1 MKKKVLITGA
11 TGFLGRQMI
20 KSFERADW
28 EVTGAGLSRAISPI
42 IKLDLTDNDEV
53 TEVITKIKRP
63 CTVVHCAANRYP
75 DKCSNDP
82 EGTYLL
88 NVSSSACLAAI
99 CAAKNILLI
108 YISTDYVFSGKPG
121 EAPYEA
127 DSKPEPSN
135 FYGETKL
142 KGENAV
148 LSAFKDAKKNGLCV
162 ILRVP
167 VMYGEVTTPDESAV
181 NVLLK
186 NLLEA
191 READKQVVMDHWAI
205 RYPTNTE
212 DIARVSQDIASKY
225 FSTHDKSKLPLVL
238 QYSSEQKYTKYEMC
252 RVFAEIMDLPV
263 DKLVPQ
269 DKPDDAIQRP
279 YDCHLSNRILKELNI
294 NVSSMDFVGWWRREA
309 KAIRR

>member
-1 MKKKVLITGA
+1 MKNKVLITGA

-20 KSFERADW
+20 KSFERAGW
-28 EVTGAGLSRAISPI
+28 EVTGAGLSRAISPT
-42 IKLDLTDNDEV
+42 IKLDLTDS
-53 TEVITKIKRP
+53 
-63 CTVVHCAANRYP
+63 AANRYP

-82 EGTYLL
+82 DGTYAL
-88 NVSSSACLAAI
+88 NVSSSACLATI
-99 CAAKNILLI
+99 CAAQDILLI

-135 FYGETKL
+135 FYGQTKL

-148 LSAFKDAKKNGLCV
+148 LSAFEDAKKSGLGV

-181 NVLLK
+181 NVLLE
-186 NLLEA
+186 NLKEA
-191 READKQVVMDHWAI
+191 CKVDKQLVMDHWAI

-225 FSTHDKSKLPLVL
+225 ISTNEKSKLPHLL
-238 QYSSEQKYTKYEMC
+238 QYSSEEKYTKYEMC
-252 RVFAEIMDLPV
+252 RIFAEIMDFPV
-263 DKLVPQ
+263 DKLIPQ
-269 DKPDDAIQRP
+269 DKPNDAVQRP
-279 YDCHLSNRILKELNI
+279 YDCHLSTRILKELNI
-294 NVSSMDFVGWWRREA
+294 NVSSMDFIGWWRREA
-309 KAIRR
+309 RAFRR